1 MLTLLN
7 VVTILLIAAS
17 WCLITLAVRDI
28 FVTVRMAITP
38 VQKNNG
44 RSFYYYSFSCWTI
57 SRTLQFINSH
67 KELRFMRVRANIL
80 FPVLQILFW
89 KLLLIAGFAFVYLA
103 VDWKLRGELSDLNP
117 VEDFFSALWLSF
129 TISVRL
135 APYNITSHEM
145 LIRLIAN
152 IQFYSGFLF
161 YAVVFSY
168 LLTLRRKTKQMQL
181 CLYGIEYELKKQYS
195 PFHFSARLKESYSS
209 KEIIVILAKWEVWAE
224 KLRDNLISFP
234 PLIYS
239 LPRTGNLSW
248 LSSLS
253 IILDTTTAI
262 IVTSDGTLEQKARR
276 TLAVS
281 RHNLIV
287 IANHLRIMPGGVKQ
301 VSNKEL
307 FLEYED
313 NVLSSEII
321 FDMKEERNSTTGDD
335 MKKESN
341 PTAGEIEMLEV
352 WQFTYQ
358 TSLKALSDYL
368 DDEIPSRKSNKQN
381 C

>member
-7 VVTILLIAAS
+7 VVTILLIAAG

-28 FVTVRMAITP
+28 FVTVRMVIIP

-135 APYNITSHEM
+135 APYNITSDEM
-145 LIRLIAN
+145 LIHLIAN
-152 IQFYSGFLF
+152 IQFYSVFLF

-168 LLTLRRKTKQMQL
+168 LLTLRRKTKQMQP

-195 PFHFSARLKESYSS
+195 PFHFSANLKESYSS
-209 KEIIVILAKWEVWAE
+209 KEIILILAKWEVWAE

-234 PLIYS
+234 PLICS
-239 LPRTGNLSW
+239 RPRTGNLSW

-253 IILDTTTAI
+253 IILDTTAAI
-262 IVTSDGTLEQKARR
+262 IVISDGTVAQKARR

-281 RHNLIV
+281 RHNLIE